1 MCCVPIFLIVFLR
14 KEKEN
19 ENERKNRKQQ
29 PPTEY
34 SASKHQKTVNLS
46 DFALFLSVMRNRE
59 AYESVLSIILDEKDL
74 TLEEVAVEHVI
85 LNDYGKRAIRL
96 DAWARDSKN
105 RQINT
110 EMQNDT
116 DSDDIRRRAR
126 FYQGLID
133 SPILKS
139 GKETKYRELPA
150 TIIIFITQ
158 EDIFER
164 DLAMYTFTEQ
174 CREIQGLELNDGTTK
189 LFLNMKSKNG
199 RPELVSL
206 LQYMKETDIQNPEI
220 LVKDERIKKL
230 DAIVT
235 EVKEKEEWENMSMSI
250 YKQGIEQGIAQGRE
264 QGLLYGRQEGILDL
278 LQDYGPVDEELRQ
291 KIMTETD
298 TETLRSWLKLAGRAG
313 SIEAFQQNI

>member
-1 MCCVPIFLIVFLR
+1 MNSLLEIQI
-14 KEKEN
+14 
-19 ENERKNRKQQ
+19 KNKQG
-29 PPTEY
+29 
-34 SASKHQKTVNLS
+34 AVNLS

-74 TLEEVAVEHVI
+74 ALEEVAVEHVI

-139 GKETKYRELPA
+139 GRETKYRELPA

-158 EDIFER
+158 DDVFGK
-164 DLAMYTFTEQ
+164 DSAMYTFTEQ
-174 CREIQGLELNDGTTK
+174 CREFQGLELNDGTTK

-206 LQYMKETDIQNPEI
+206 LQYMKETDIRNPEI
-220 LVKDERIKKL
+220 LVKDERIEKL

-250 YKQGIEQGIAQGRE
+250 YKQGIEQG
-264 QGLLYGRQEGILDL
+264 LLRGKQEGILEL
-278 LQDYGPVDEELRQ
+278 LQDYGSVDEELRQ
-291 KIMTETD
+291 KIMSETD
-298 TETLRSWLKLAGRAG
+298 TEILRNWLKLAGRAG
-313 SIEAFQQNI
+313 SIEAFQHNM